1 MKKILMTMCAF
12 VALTAGAQDIRNG
25 SRWNINNLEY
35 EAKVNADKTISFN
48 AMAEGEE
55 LAFRLTPSKTK
66 KNEYTIGEDPKA
78 DGFNPYS
85 KATRAKYVAERGWKL
100 LCLYDQKGGLR
111 EVLDGSFV
119 GSGEKVAVGKWKQQI
134 MGKYVDCYGDELEIG
149 DEVVYK
155 NGIACGTYENILFN
169 GCVTGVVKITG
180 NTHLDGMWEVVQ
192 TLDGLTLYEVKQDEY
207 GMFERKD
214 QQQELD
220 WINTEPRFGYASIV
234 LLNDKQFR
242 KMDKA
247 TLRIMRNSILA
258 KHGYV
263 MSSPDL
269 KEYFGSKAWFSPRPS
284 NDGVFDELTLV
295 ERLNIELIKGEE

>member
-85 KATRAKYVAERGWKL
+85 KATRAKYVAEQGWKL

-119 GSGEKVAVGKWKQQI
+119 GSGEKVA
-134 MGKYVDCYGDELEIG
+134 
-149 DEVVYK
+149 
-155 NGIACGTYENILFN
+155 
-169 GCVTGVVKITG
+169 
-180 NTHLDGMWEVVQ
+180 
-192 TLDGLTLYEVKQDEY
+192 TLDCK
-207 GMFERKD
+207 F
-214 QQQELD
+214 
-220 WINTEPRFGYASIV
+220 
-234 LLNDKQFR
+234 
-242 KMDKA
+242 
-247 TLRIMRNSILA
+247 
-258 KHGYV
+258 
-263 MSSPDL
+263 
-269 KEYFGSKAWFSPRPS
+269 
-284 NDGVFDELTLV
+284 
-295 ERLNIELIKGEE
+295 